1 MSIRFPIILLGATAL
16 SACATV
22 ENLADDVATE
32 LTTEEVGTA
41 TLSFANGQPAGT
53 ARLLSNGER
62 LSVAVTVNGMEAGP
76 KGFHLHTTGACRA
89 PDFTSAGGHLN
100 PYNRT
105 HGTQSAGGSHLGDLP
120 NLQVNASG
128 TASVTVDLSDAP
140 ASALE
145 EIFDTDGTAVVVHA
159 GADDYRSDPAG
170 DAGSRIA
177 CGVMRASS

>member
-1 MSIRFPIILLGATAL
+1 MRFPIILLGATAL

-22 ENLADDVATE
+22 DDLAQNVANE
-32 LTTEEVGTA
+32 LTTQEVGTA
-41 TLSFANGQPAGT
+41 SLNFANGQPAGT
-53 ARLLSNGER
+53 ARLLSNGDQ

-76 KGFHLHTTGACRA
+76 TGFHLHTTGACRA

-100 PYNRT
+100 PYDRT
-105 HGTQSAGGSHLGDLP
+105 HGTQSPGGSHLGDLP

-128 TASVTVDLSDAP
+128 SATATVDVSDNP
-140 ASALE
+140 TSALE

-177 CGVMRASS
+177 CGVLRASS